1 MPSAAAASWSTTAR
15 SRTSPRTSLKRGSL
29 ARSARSASAP
39 GRRRASRTVIRIS
52 GSARS
57 RSRTKA
63 DPRKPAPPATRR
75 WRIRTLP
82 MKPKT
87 PTHPLSCPPAPNVC
101 RLILLSLGGALPPPG
116 RRAVGPRERRFS
128 AMRAFETLGRVG
140 VGAASRTSFVTLST
154 TMSAIAVIGTGY
166 VGLTTAVCLA
176 KLGHRVVGVDNDEAK
191 VARLRSGEPTIYEP
205 GLEELMA
212 ETQKS
217 GRLVFTTDYSEGIPA
232 AEFVFIAVGTPPGR
246 RGEADL
252 VYVKQAAKGIAGAM
266 KKSVTIVNK
275 STVPIG
281 TGNIV
286 ARIVGENLRDE
297 IPFHVVS
304 NPEFLREGSAIFDF
318 MHPDRLV
325 FGSNDEPAARSVA
338 ALYSMLDTK
347 ILVTDLHTAE
357 MIKYASNA
365 FLATRISF
373 INEMARICERVDA
386 DVKALARMAETMGYH
401 PELLDAVMEINLD
414 QRTLVVE
421 KLREVL
427 GGLRGQVIG
436 ILGLSYKPNTD
447 DVREAPSIDVIENLL
462 QKGATVRAYDPKAM
476 PVLKAQMNSIDYCT
490 DAYAVAKG
498 ADALL
503 VVTEWDEFR
512 ELDLDRLKSLM
523 RRPVIVDGRNIFDP
537 KTMRDRGFV
546 YRGVGR
552 S

>member
-1 MPSAAAASWSTTAR
+1 
-15 SRTSPRTSLKRGSL
+15 
-29 ARSARSASAP
+29 
-39 GRRRASRTVIRIS
+39 
-52 GSARS
+52 
-57 RSRTKA
+57 
-63 DPRKPAPPATRR
+63 
-75 WRIRTLP
+75 
-82 MKPKT
+82 
-87 PTHPLSCPPAPNVC
+87 
-101 RLILLSLGGALPPPG
+101 
-116 RRAVGPRERRFS
+116 
-128 AMRAFETLGRVG
+128 
-140 VGAASRTSFVTLST
+140 
-154 TMSAIAVIGTGY
+154 MSAIAVIGTGY

-176 KLGHRVVGVDNDEAK
+176 NLGHQVVGVDIDEAK
-191 VARLRSGEPTIYEP
+191 VARLQSGQATIYEP
-205 GLEELMA
+205 GLEELMR

-217 GRLVFTTDYSEGIPA
+217 GRLVFTSDYREGIPA
-232 AEFVFIAVGTPPGR
+232 ADFVFIAVGTPPGR

-304 NPEFLREGSAIFDF
+304 NPEFLREGSAIHDF

-325 FGSNDEPAARSVA
+325 FGSHDEPAARAVA
-338 ALYSMLDTK
+338 GLYSKLDTR

-386 DVKALARMAETMGYH
+386 DVKVVSEGMGMDRRIGPLFLDAGIGYGGSCFPKDVKALARMAETMGYH

-436 ILGLSYKPNTD
+436 LLGLSYKPNTD
-447 DVREAPSIDVIENLL
+447 DVREAPAIDVIENLL
-462 QKGATVRAYDPKAM
+462 QKGADVRAYDPKAM
-476 PVLKAQMNSIDYCT
+476 PVLKAQMNSIEYCK
-490 DAYAVAKG
+490 DSYAVATG

-503 VVTEWDEFR
+503 IVTEWDEFR
-512 ELDLDRLKSLM
+512 QLDLDRVKSLM

-537 KTMRDRGFV
+537 RAMRERGFV

>member
-1 MPSAAAASWSTTAR
+1 MAR
-15 SRTSPRTSLKRGSL
+15 
-29 ARSARSASAP
+29 
-39 GRRRASRTVIRIS
+39 
-52 GSARS
+52 
-57 RSRTKA
+57 
-63 DPRKPAPPATRR
+63 
-75 WRIRTLP
+75 
-82 MKPKT
+82 
-87 PTHPLSCPPAPNVC
+87 C
-101 RLILLSLGGALPPPG
+101 LIIGALHSQNM
-116 RRAVGPRERRFS
+116 A
-128 AMRAFETLGRVG
+128 T
-140 VGAASRTSFVTLST
+140 
-154 TMSAIAVIGTGY
+154 IAVIGTGY
-166 VGLTTAVCLA
+166 VGLTTAVCLSE
-176 KLGHRVVGVDNDEAK
+176 LGHTVVGVDIDQAK
-191 VARLRSGEPTIYEP
+191 LAKLRRGEPTIYEP

-212 ETQKS
+212 KTLKA
-217 GRLVFTTDYSEGIPA
+217 GHLAFTADYNQAIPDA
-232 AEFVFIAVGTPPGR
+232 DFVFIAVGTPPGR

-266 KKSVTIVNK
+266 KKTVTIVNK

-286 ARIVGENLRDE
+286 ARIVGENLGDE
-297 IPFHVVS
+297 IPFWVVS
-304 NPEFLREGSAIFDF
+304 NPEFLREGSAIYDF

-325 FGSNDEPAARSVA
+325 FGSHDASAARGVA
-338 ALYSMLDTK
+338 ALYSKLDTK
-347 ILVTDLHTAE
+347 VLITDLHTAE

-386 DVKALARMAETMGYH
+386 DVKIVSEGMGMDHRIGPLFLDAGIGYGGSCFPKDVKALARMAETMGYH

-427 GGLRGQVIG
+427 GGLRGQVVG
-436 ILGLSYKPNTD
+436 LLGLSFKPNTD
-447 DVREAPSIDVIENLL
+447 DVRDAPAIDIIENLL
-462 QKGATVRAYDPKAM
+462 QKGAEVRAYDPKAM
-476 PVLKAQMNSIDYCT
+476 PVLKAQMNTIQYCR
-490 DAYAVAKG
+490 DPYGVAAG

-512 ELDLDRLKSLM
+512 QLDLDRIKSLM

>member
-1 MPSAAAASWSTTAR
+1 
-15 SRTSPRTSLKRGSL
+15 
-29 ARSARSASAP
+29 
-39 GRRRASRTVIRIS
+39 
-52 GSARS
+52 
-57 RSRTKA
+57 
-63 DPRKPAPPATRR
+63 
-75 WRIRTLP
+75 
-82 MKPKT
+82 
-87 PTHPLSCPPAPNVC
+87 
-101 RLILLSLGGALPPPG
+101 
-116 RRAVGPRERRFS
+116 
-128 AMRAFETLGRVG
+128 
-140 VGAASRTSFVTLST
+140 
-154 TMSAIAVIGTGY
+154 MSAIAVIGTGY

-176 KLGHRVVGVDNDEAK
+176 NLGHQVVGVDIDEAK
-191 VARLRSGEPTIYEP
+191 VARLQSGQATIYEP
-205 GLEELMA
+205 GLEELMR

-217 GRLVFTTDYSEGIPA
+217 GRLVFTSDYREGIPA
-232 AEFVFIAVGTPPGR
+232 ADFVFIAVGTPPGR

-304 NPEFLREGSAIFDF
+304 NPEFLREGSAIHDF

-325 FGSNDEPAARSVA
+325 FGSHDEPAARAVA
-338 ALYSMLDTK
+338 GLYSKLDTR

-386 DVKALARMAETMGYH
+386 DVKVVSEGMGMDRRIGPLFLDAGIGYGGSCFPKDVKALARMAETMGYH

-436 ILGLSYKPNTD
+436 LLGLSYKPNTD
-447 DVREAPSIDVIENLL
+447 DVREAPAIDVIQNLL
-462 QKGATVRAYDPKAM
+462 QKGADVRAYDPKAM
-476 PVLKAQMNSIDYCT
+476 PVLKAQMNSIEYCK
-490 DAYAVAKG
+490 DSYAVATG

-503 VVTEWDEFR
+503 IVTEWDEFR
-512 ELDLDRLKSLM
+512 QLDLDRIKGLM

-537 KTMRDRGFV
+537 RAMRERGFV

>member
-1 MPSAAAASWSTTAR
+1 M
-15 SRTSPRTSLKRGSL
+15 
-29 ARSARSASAP
+29 
-39 GRRRASRTVIRIS
+39 
-52 GSARS
+52 
-57 RSRTKA
+57 
-63 DPRKPAPPATRR
+63 AT
-75 WRIRTLP
+75 
-82 MKPKT
+82 
-87 PTHPLSCPPAPNVC
+87 
-101 RLILLSLGGALPPPG
+101 
-116 RRAVGPRERRFS
+116 
-128 AMRAFETLGRVG
+128 
-140 VGAASRTSFVTLST
+140 
-154 TMSAIAVIGTGY
+154 IAVIGTGY
-166 VGLTTAVCLA
+166 VGLTTAVCLSE
-176 KLGHRVVGVDNDEAK
+176 LGHTVVGVDIDQAK
-191 VARLRSGEPTIYEP
+191 VAKLRRGEPTIYEP
-205 GLEELMA
+205 GLDELMA
-212 ETQKS
+212 RTLKA
-217 GRLVFTTDYSEGIPA
+217 GHLTFTDDYNQAIPDA
-232 AEFVFIAVGTPPGR
+232 DFVFIAVGTPPGR

-266 KKSVTIVNK
+266 KKTVTIVNK

-286 ARIVGENLRDE
+286 ARIVGENLGDE
-297 IPFHVVS
+297 IPFWVVS
-304 NPEFLREGSAIFDF
+304 NPEFLREGSAIYDF

-325 FGSNDEPAARSVA
+325 FGSHDESAARGVA
-338 ALYSMLDTK
+338 ALYSKLDTR
-347 ILVTDLHTAE
+347 ILITDLHTAE

-386 DVKALARMAETMGYH
+386 DVKVVSEGMGMDHRIGPLFLDAGIGYGGSCFPKDVKALARMAETMGYH

-436 ILGLSYKPNTD
+436 LLGLGFKPNTD
-447 DVREAPSIDVIENLL
+447 DVRDAPAIDIIENLL
-462 QKGATVRAYDPKAM
+462 QKGAEVRAYDPKAM
-476 PVLKAQMNSIDYCT
+476 PVLKKLMNSIQYCR
-490 DAYAVAKG
+490 DPYAVATG

-512 ELDLDRLKSLM
+512 QLDLDRLKGLM

-537 KTMRDRGFV
+537 KAMRDRGFV